1 MHLLSRGAVAERGI
15 ATCMREALDCAGAA
29 AGPVHVSF
37 DLSVCDRAV
46 APACL
51 ESLPGGLGAAELLTA
66 AFTAGLDPRVRSVDV
81 VEVDATADAAD
92 YRTVR
97 LAALVVLEVAAGLA
111 LRPRT

>member
-1 MHLLSRGAVAERGI
+1 VVEARGI
-15 ATCMREALDCAGAA
+15 AACMSAALDSAGQS
-29 AGPVHVSF
+29 GPVHVSF

-51 ESLPGGLGAAELLTA
+51 DALPGGLSASQLLAA
-66 AFTAGLDPRVRSVDV
+66 AFIAGRDPNVRSVDI

-97 LAALVVLEVAAGLA
+97 LAALVLLEVAAGLA
-111 LRPRT
+111 LRPQA